1 MSEETRGAPKGN
13 SNASQYEGVTQ
24 SARVGFRTLPFFH
37 DRWTQQAKKEGFTG
51 HRFKE
56 WVIKTLNNAVEE

>member
-37 DRWTQQAKKEGFTG
+37 DRRLYGT
-51 HRFKE
+51 
-56 WVIKTLNNAVEE
+56 